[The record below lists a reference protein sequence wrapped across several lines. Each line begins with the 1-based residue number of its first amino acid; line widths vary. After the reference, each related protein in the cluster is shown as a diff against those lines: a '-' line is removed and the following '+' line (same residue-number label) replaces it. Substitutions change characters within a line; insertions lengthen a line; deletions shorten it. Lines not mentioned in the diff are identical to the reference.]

1 MDRQMGQTS
10 APMTSLCLVS
20 VCSPISPPGWPGD
33 TWRAVTAFFIFLS
46 IIQMFSESS
55 LLSNTCQAL
64 FWGLRIQRRR
74 RHTKVLP
81 QELPGTEGGDRGVLG
96 G

>member
-20 VCSPISPPGWPGD
+20 VCSPISPPGYPGD

-55 LLSNTCQAL
+55 LLSNTCQAP
-64 FWGLRIQRRR
+64 FWGAEDSEENKT
-74 RHTKVLP
+74 HKSAA
-81 QELPGTEGGDRGVLG
+81 PGAPRD
-96 G
+96 